1 MAATGDIDCW
11 VLSNGGAGMLNQ
23 CIGLA
28 EALDVAWTDKR
39 VVIRQPW
46 LSLPPGLWP
55 APLSAPGPGSSEL
68 APPWPDLLIASGRQT
83 VAIAAAIRR
92 ASGGRTFAVQ
102 IQKPG
107 ISPRH
112 FDLVVTPRHDR
123 LAGANVVATMGGLN
137 RITPARLAAEAARVA
152 DSVARLPRPLIAVLV
167 GGSSK
172 AYRMTEASCRDLAAK
187 LRALAEREGAGLLV
201 TASRR
206 TGAANAAL
214 LRDALDGLPHLWWD
228 GTGENPYLG
237 WLGLADAFVVTADS
251 VNMISEACAT
261 GKPVMVHDL
270 PGGTPKFDRFHRL
283 FREAG
288 LIRPFD
294 GRLER
299 YACEPLDETAE
310 VARIVRERMAAR
322 ASQ

>member
-1 MAATGDIDCW
+1 LAATGDIDCW

-39 VVIRQPW
+39 VAIRQPW
-46 LSLPPGLWP
+46 LSLPPGLWLRP
-55 APLSAPGPGSSEL
+55 FAALGPGSSDL
-68 APPWPDLLIASGRQT
+68 RPPWPDLLIASGRQT

-92 ASGGRTFAVQ
+92 ASAGRTFTVQ

-107 ISPRH
+107 IPPRH
-112 FDLVVTPRHDR
+112 FDLVVTPQHDR

-137 RITPARLAAEAARVA
+137 RITPARLETEAVRFA
-152 DSVARLPRPLIAVLV
+152 DSVAHLPRPLIAVLV

-172 AYRMTEASCRDLAAK
+172 AYRMTDASCRDLAAK
-187 LRALAEREGAGLLV
+187 LRALAEREEAGLLV

-206 TGAANAAL
+206 TGEANAAV
-214 LRDALDGLPHLWWD
+214 LREALDGVPHLWWD
-228 GTGENPYLG
+228 GSGENPFLG
-237 WLGLADAFVVTADS
+237 WLGLADGFVVTADS

-270 PGGTPKFDRFHRL
+270 PGGTAKFDRFHRL

-288 LIRPFD
+288 LVRPFD

-299 YACEPLDETAE
+299 YSYQPLNETAE
-310 VARIVRERMAAR
+310 VARIVRERMAGR
-322 ASQ
+322 